1 MSLLVTDNTDCER
14 EQDNGRLQERLC
26 WGLSEFR
33 CDGRSSAQR
42 CEHRIPAA
50 APNLSRA
57 HATAR
62 HARTVDRRA
71 ANNVDDRGGHE
82 VAEHEEQRRDAKRS
96 RAERSD
102 AKRSR
107 DVGTD
112 WAMDD

>member
-1 MSLLVTDNTDCER
+1 MTVNANKTMDDCKR
-14 EQDNGRLQERLC
+14 GFVGVSAN
-26 WGLSEFR
+26 FR

-42 CEHRIPAA
+42 CELQIPAA
-50 APNLSRA
+50 APNLSCA
-57 HATAR
+57 HTTAC

-71 ANNVDDRGGHE
+71 ANHVDDHGDHE
-82 VAEHEEQRRDAKRS
+82 ADEREEQRRDAKRS

-102 AKRSR
+102 ATRSR

>member
-1 MSLLVTDNTDCER
+1 MDDCKR
-14 EQDNGRLQERLC
+14 
-26 WGLSEFR
+26 GLIGVSANIYR

-42 CEHRIPAA
+42 CEHQISAA

-62 HARTVDRRA
+62 HARMVDRRA
-71 ANNVDDRGGHE
+71 ANHVDDHGDHE
-82 VAEHEEQRRDAKRS
+82 ADEREEQRRDAKRS

-107 DVGTD
+107 VVGTD